1 MSAQESSENGDIP
14 SPSWAGRKAL
24 VTGATT
30 GIGEAIAY
38 ALADM
43 GLLVVLV
50 GRRTSELEQVAR
62 NVDRRGGSAQV
73 YTCDLGNAEA
83 SVAMFAALEASDGG
97 LDVLINNAGLGYKAG
112 VSNFD
117 TADLRQMLDVN
128 VFGASICI
136 REALRLLGHRP
147 GTAIITISSMA
158 AHRIPPGGFGFYAA
172 SKHAL
177 RAIMEALRVE
187 LVEMGSPTKVGSIS
201 SGTVATGFHKLF
213 ARSDSDPTS
222 ALPFERLTPEDIAAA
237 VTYMLNTPDRVQV
250 NDILIRPMGQLG

>member
-1 MSAQESSENGDIP
+1 MSAEESFQSGGVQV
-14 SPSWAGRKAL
+14 GRWKGKKAL

-43 GLLVVLV
+43 GMTLVLV
-50 GRRTSELEQVAR
+50 GRRTAELEAVAR
-62 NVDRRGGSAQV
+62 NVERRGAVAQV
-73 YTCDLGNAEA
+73 CTCDLADAEA
-83 SVAMFAALEASDGG
+83 ILALFAIIETSGEG
-97 LDVLINNAGLGYKAG
+97 LDVLINNAGLGYKSG

-136 REALRLLGHRP
+136 REALRLLDHRP
-147 GTAIITISSMA
+147 ETAILTISSMA

-172 SKHAL
+172 SKHAM

-213 ARSDSDPTS
+213 VRSDTDPS
-222 ALPFERLTPEDIAAA
+222 CDLHFERLLAEDIAAA
-237 VTYMLNTPDRVQV
+237 VTYMLNTPDRVQI
-250 NDILIRPMGQLG
+250 NDILIRPTGQLG